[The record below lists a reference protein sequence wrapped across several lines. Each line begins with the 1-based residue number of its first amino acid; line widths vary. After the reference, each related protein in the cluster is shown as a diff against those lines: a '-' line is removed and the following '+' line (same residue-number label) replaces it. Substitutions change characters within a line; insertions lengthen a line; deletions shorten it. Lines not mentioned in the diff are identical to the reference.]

1 MHGRAP
7 GPPRTAAAGASH
19 QRPRG
24 TPASAQ
30 LATNCRRPA
39 RQRPTTPPLC
49 GQCCCCIGRAAPDLH
64 LVGDARARSSPAARR
79 GLVIRDELASDARG
93 ERANWQLLTRPSVR
107 GLPVACSS
115 AHAAG
120 WRNCRAARRSRSSW
134 RPPSTT
140 GYLAAAGAYHAPIRR
155 QIDGFALGATPL
167 SAGVTTR
174 FSGVASWCHF
184 GNTSWLALGPH
195 IW

>member
-64 LVGDARARSSPAARR
+64 LVVDSRGGSSPAARR
-79 GLVIRDELASDARG
+79 GLVIRDELASDAASAPPQNVLSTVG
-93 ERANWQLLTRPSVR
+93 ANFVNLLYTLV
-107 GLPVACSS
+107 
-115 AHAAG
+115 
-120 WRNCRAARRSRSSW
+120 
-134 RPPSTT
+134 
-140 GYLAAAGAYHAPIRR
+140 Y
-155 QIDGFALGATPL
+155 
-167 SAGVTTR
+167 
-174 FSGVASWCHF
+174 
-184 GNTSWLALGPH
+184 
-195 IW
+195 